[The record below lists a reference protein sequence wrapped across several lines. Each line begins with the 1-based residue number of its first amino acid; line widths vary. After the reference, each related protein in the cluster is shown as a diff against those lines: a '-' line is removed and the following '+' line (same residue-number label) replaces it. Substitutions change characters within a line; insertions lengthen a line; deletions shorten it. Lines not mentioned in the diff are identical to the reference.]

1 MGLQPEP
8 PLAMPVATAERQKTA
23 DEQAANF
30 PGLRALRSGRPYRT
44 HLQSGRDKTNEL
56 SDRPKCALVL
66 SDTNRRTPRARIH
79 TRGAESR
86 LGGTRNGFGG
96 EEAGRTNGHERAHP
110 CARRFPMGRE
120 RGERGRTAPP
130 LLRPV
135 EIPETKTRR
144 LVVGVGGGNPPSLST
159 HLPPISQMP
168 FLSPTDMWP
177 PPSRGLNSLGNH
189 GPHAVAWLP
198 TASS

>member
-1 MGLQPEP
+1 LPVQPSRRPWKPPVPLPVKDGCCKPSQSAAVGLQPEP
-8 PLAMPVATAERQKTA
+8 PLAMTLATTEWQKTA

-79 TRGAESR
+79 TRGAESG
-86 LGGTRNGFGG
+86 LGGRRNGFGG

-120 RGERGRTAPP
+120 RGERQDRAAAAPARGNP
-130 LLRPV
+130 RDQDTTP
-135 EIPETKTRR
+135 
-144 LVVGVGGGNPPSLST
+144 GGGCWWWQPSVAVHPPTS
-159 HLPPISQMP
+159 HLPDAVPIA
-168 FLSPTDMWP
+168 
-177 PPSRGLNSLGNH
+177 H
-189 GPHAVAWLP
+189 
-198 TASS
+198 